1 MGRTSTASIETPNA
15 TVPKSK
21 RKPPTKRGSR
31 KGVPNKSTADVR
43 AAIAKLAENNVHRLE
58 GWLTRIGR
66 KDPGRAA
73 DIFLRM
79 LEYHIPKLTRTEI
92 VKPQPNGRV
101 IDSSQLTAEQREQL
115 RQMIL
120 GQAQAEVPRE
130 TLLEQQAPNLAN
142 FVAPSGELEPA
153 GLGDAQVV
161 DSIDPSE

>member
-1 MGRTSTASIETPNA
+1 VEKTEGEPNV
-15 TVPKSK
+15 TVSKSK
-21 RKPPTKRGSR
+21 RRPPTKRGSR
-31 KGVPNKSTADVR
+31 KGVPNKTTADVR

-58 GWLTRIGR
+58 GWLSRIGR

-79 LEYHIPKLTRTEI
+79 LEYHIPKLTRAEI
-92 VKPQPNGRV
+92 VRPDDKNQRV

-120 GQAQAEVPRE
+120 ATQPAQP
-130 TLLEQQAPNLAN
+130 LLEQDSSTLAN
-142 FVAPSGELEPA
+142 FVSPG

-161 DSIDPSE
+161 DSIDGAQSEE